1 MIPRKHFV
9 LWDVQILR
17 IRWYNSSEYTQ
28 AHCTHNDFSHSRK
41 LFLNLL

>member
-17 IRWYNSSEYTQ
+17 IR
-28 AHCTHNDFSHSRK
+28 
-41 LFLNLL
+41 